1 MPHMLHR
8 PNSTCVHIHSLHIHS
23 LHIHSLRML
32 VCKMA
37 ATSNTAIDGD
47 IEAS

>member
-8 PNSTCVHIHSLHIHS
+8 PNSTCVHIHS